1 MMLGSHF
8 MFCSCTF
15 PSLPLS
21 KTAVV
26 VGGVGVW
33 GVARG
38 EDYKGQVLE
47 GSTVESGISTL
58 L

>member
-1 MMLGSHF
+1 